1 MGLVRHKLFRVDD
14 AVTIPDYVAIGLL
27 AVCYDWRAVQGRMP
41 PNAKASN
48 NDNKR
53 DA

>member
-1 MGLVRHKLFRVDD
+1 
-14 AVTIPDYVAIGLL
+14 
-27 AVCYDWRAVQGRMP
+27 MP

-53 DA
+53 MKQASVSPTDHGGGKRRSGHEALFLLFEEFFIELS